1 MKSPGNCIIKLNN
14 FAIKISQ
21 SSVFMA
27 RSEIKRVENYEFES
41 DDILSFIIAVIL
53 FNLMLCIVSFRKNAF
68 ITRTRTQK
76 ILNDLFTSLFN
87 VPKSRVMR
95 LIISIE
101 TTTSAVIDSLELRS
115 CATKVKFL
123 LLMIY

>member
-1 MKSPGNCIIKLNN
+1 
-14 FAIKISQ
+14 
-21 SSVFMA
+21 MA

-101 TTTSAVIDSLELRS
+101 TATSAVVDSMELRS